1 MDGWRVSYDTF
12 GNVYIE
18 ITSDGNTYEWELT
31 ANEVQVFAE
40 ALIEALRCAESA
52 VDSEPQTLLA

>member
-1 MDGWRVSYDTF
+1 MDGWKVSYDEF

-18 ITSDGNTYEWELT
+18 ITSNGNTYEWKLT
-31 ANEVQVFAE
+31 ANEVRVFAD
-40 ALIEALRCAESA
+40 ALIEALYCAESA